1 MIPWLITRGWAA
13 VLLGIVGTL
22 ATRAAERAVAHP
34 PNVVLIFADDLGFGD
49 LGCYGRRDI
58 RTSHL
63 DRLAREGMRFT
74 DFRVAQA
81 VCSASRA
88 ALLTGC
94 LPNRIGILGALFPR
108 SPVGLHPNEVTL
120 GELFQSRGYAT
131 AMVGK
136 WHLGDAPAF
145 NPTRHGF
152 DEWLG
157 LPYSNDMWPSHPTM
171 TNFPSLP
178 LMDGTAVVDADITP
192 SDQADLPR
200 RYTERAVQFIRRQ
213 GTHPFFLYLAPAMP
227 HVPLFASDRY
237 RGTSAA
243 GLYGDVIEE
252 IDGSVGEV
260 MQALKD
266 AGVERETLVI
276 FTSDNGP
283 WLSYGNHA
291 GVSGGFREGKG
302 TAWEGGVRVPMIA
315 NWPGQ
320 IAPGTVYSGFATTVD
335 VLPTLAAL
343 IQAPLPQART
353 LDGRNL
359 LGVLTS
365 GDDAPSAEFFFPGYY
380 GADLCS
386 IRSGPWKRVFAHT
399 YQHLQRAGADGL
411 PGSYVRE
418 KTGAAL
424 YHLGEDPGE
433 SRDVAADH
441 AAIVARLEAEAA
453 RIREA
458 LGDSLQGISGTAM
471 RAPGS
476 ASALRVRQDPAGTVA
491 LLATNAIVHGV
502 NLRFETDPNGDRLTL
517 WTRAGDW
524 VEWEFDLV
532 RPGRYQVELVQSCA
546 GGSGGAELE
555 FRMNGQVLSFTV
567 PETGTADTFVA
578 RTLGVVDFPAA
589 GMHGLEVRT
598 RSDPARGVGDIRQVI
613 LRPVP

>member
-1 MIPWLITRGWAA
+1 MIPWRSTRGWAA
-13 VLLGIVGTL
+13 VVLGIVVTL
-22 ATRAAERAVAHP
+22 ATRAAEGAVAHP

-58 RTSHL
+58 RTPHL

-108 SPVGLHPNEVTL
+108 SPAGLHPNEVTL
-120 GELFQSRGYAT
+120 GEIFQSRGYAT

-213 GTHPFFLYLAPAMP
+213 GTHPFLLYLAPAMP

-260 MQALKD
+260 MQALTD
-266 AGVERETLVI
+266 A
-276 FTSDNGP
+276 
-283 WLSYGNHA
+283 
-291 GVSGGFREGKG
+291 
-302 TAWEGGVRVPMIA
+302 
-315 NWPGQ
+315 
-320 IAPGTVYSGFATTVD
+320 
-335 VLPTLAAL
+335 
-343 IQAPLPQART
+343 
-353 LDGRNL
+353 
-359 LGVLTS
+359 

-441 AAIVARLEAEAA
+441 AAIVARLELEAA
-453 RIREA
+453 SIRQA
-458 LGDSLQGISGTAM
+458 LGDTLKGISGTAM

-578 RTLGVVDFPAA
+578 RTLGAVDFPAA
-589 GMHGLEVRT
+589 GTHRLEVRT
-598 RSDPARGVGDIRQVI
+598 RSDPARAVGDIRQVI
-613 LRPVP
+613 LRPIP